1 MCRSAVRS
9 VHAADIDLATT
20 VRLPPTSRR
29 DSCRLLACQT
39 PAMTLRS
46 AIRQTLALLVVTLSI
61 FLSRTLWMTIGGL
74 YVVWIVH
81 WSDVATLYTLDN
93 AAQLQAFTQLALCRY
108 GLIGS
113 IVLGYLGFTKG
124 STGVAGY
131 VLDKL
136 NPKDS

>member
-1 MCRSAVRS
+1 MS
-9 VHAADIDLATT
+9 
-20 VRLPPTSRR
+20 
-29 DSCRLLACQT
+29 
-39 PAMTLRS
+39 LRN

-61 FLSRTLWMTIGGL
+61 FLSRTLWVTIGGL
-74 YVVWIVH
+74 YVVWLVH
-81 WSDVATLYTLDN
+81 WSDVSTLYTLDN
-93 AAQLQAFTQLALCRY
+93 AVQIQSFTQLALCRY

-131 VLDKL
+131 VIEKL

>member
-1 MCRSAVRS
+1 
-9 VHAADIDLATT
+9 
-20 VRLPPTSRR
+20 
-29 DSCRLLACQT
+29 
-39 PAMTLRS
+39 MTLRN

-61 FLSRTLWMTIGGL
+61 FLSRTLWVTIGGL
-74 YVVWIVH
+74 YVIWIVH

-93 AAQLQAFTQLALCRY
+93 AVQIQSFTQLALCRY

-131 VLDKL
+131 VIEKL

>member
-1 MCRSAVRS
+1 
-9 VHAADIDLATT
+9 
-20 VRLPPTSRR
+20 
-29 DSCRLLACQT
+29 
-39 PAMTLRS
+39 MTLRN
-46 AIRQTLALLVVTLSI
+46 ALRQTLALIVVVLSI
-61 FLSRTLWMTIGGL
+61 FLSRTFWVTIGGL

-113 IVLGYLGFTKG
+113 IVLGYLGFTRG

-131 VLDKL
+131 VIDQL
-136 NPKDS
+136 NPKDK

>member
-1 MCRSAVRS
+1 MS
-9 VHAADIDLATT
+9 
-20 VRLPPTSRR
+20 
-29 DSCRLLACQT
+29 
-39 PAMTLRS
+39 LRN
-46 AIRQTLALLVVTLSI
+46 AIRQTLALIVVTLSI
-61 FLSRTLWMTIGGL
+61 FLSRTLWVTIGGL

-93 AAQLQAFTQLALCRY
+93 AVQIQSFTQLALCRY

-131 VLDKL
+131 VIEKL

>member
-1 MCRSAVRS
+1 
-9 VHAADIDLATT
+9 
-20 VRLPPTSRR
+20 
-29 DSCRLLACQT
+29 
-39 PAMTLRS
+39 MTLRN
-46 AIRQTLALLVVTLSI
+46 AIRQTLALIVVVLSI
-61 FLSRTLWMTIGGL
+61 FLSRTLWVTIGGL

-93 AAQLQAFTQLALCRY
+93 AAQIQSFTQLALCRY

-131 VLDKL
+131 VIDKL